1 MVDVSHGVEGVV
13 CEEQEGRVNVYSV
26 FYCVLQGSGVSP
38 PQFVTLW
45 VLEISRAL
53 FRTPASAYIPA
64 ITFPSSFGHLE
75 KSGKANKK

>member
-26 FYCVLQGSGVSP
+26 FYCVLQGFG
-38 PQFVTLW
+38 